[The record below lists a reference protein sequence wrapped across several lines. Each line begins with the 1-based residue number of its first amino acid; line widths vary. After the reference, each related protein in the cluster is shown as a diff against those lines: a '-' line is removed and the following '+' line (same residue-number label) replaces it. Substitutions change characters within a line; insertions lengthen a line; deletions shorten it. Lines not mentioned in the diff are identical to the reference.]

1 MPKTTAVP
9 YDLRQEILR
18 LHEASPSLSARK
30 LAKEFGLH
38 HKTVSR
44 ILRTGALFSNPTIS
58 DNVPANA
65 VSSGKP
71 EMVESSEIEGNNWTI
86 SLPKT
91 RIHTLDELIAFCE
104 VDLSEWQVNKFI
116 CNKWEVGIKKG
127 IGDDAYVE
135 VEPLFQVKAF
145 LSRKLYETTDEYAL
159 DNMRLRS
166 QLEKT
171 KTRLRIESD
180 MTRRLA
186 QNHAGFDDLLDNIKS
201 FTDKFGD
208 FHLPEQRT
216 VPLPPLFVP
225 PLTPNHSED
234 AVFLI
239 SDTHFGDKIRK
250 EDTSGFQ
257 EFDIEIAGNRM
268 GYLIQKAKEVLTL
281 HRTMYPIDILHLW
294 FGGDIGNGELHDS
307 ALSNELNIIEQVHF
321 SYHMLK
327 FAVED
332 LLTLT
337 NPCPENGLTVVKK
350 LNLLFTVG
358 NHTRMDIKMPYK
370 LQARRTFDWLIYQML
385 IDRFKDDPRISI
397 KTEVSPFIF
406 ENIRGHRHL
415 FCHGMQVGYK
425 NSPDQ
430 QGKSVSRFMVL
441 ARALFDSPQWRKEN
455 HLEGETFSRACI
467 GDIHVPVSFPR
478 FISNGSLNGQNEL
491 GVNWQLEPIPAGMQ
505 LFGVANKH
513 QETWKYFLD
522 CTEVQRQNPNS
533 YADFAKNYKGEINR

>member
-1 MPKTTAVP
+1 MPKTTPVP
-9 YDLRQEILR
+9 ESLKQRILELR
-18 LHEASPSLSARK
+18 SKNPGYSARK
-30 LAKEFGLH
+30 IAERFKLH
-38 HKTVSR
+38 HKTVSK
-44 ILRTGALFSNPTIS
+44 ILKGEPAAKASPAPVLAETSEVTGNT
-58 DNVPANA
+58 
-65 VSSGKP
+65 
-71 EMVESSEIEGNNWTI
+71 WTI

-91 RIHTLDELIAFCE
+91 RIRTLEELIKFCE
-104 VDLSEWQVNKFI
+104 VDLSIWKVDRFI
-116 CNKWEVGIKKG
+116 CNKWEVGAKNA
-127 IGDDAYVE
+127 DDELVIR
-135 VEPLFQVKAF
+135 PLFQVKAF
-145 LSRKLYETTDEYAL
+145 LSRILFDTTDEYVK
-159 DNMRLRS
+159 DNAKLRS

-171 KTRLRIESD
+171 KVQLRLESE

-186 QNHAGFDDLLDNIKS
+186 QNHAGFDDLLRNIGE

-208 FHLPEQRT
+208 FSLPKKKT
-216 VPLPPLFVP
+216 VPRKPVLLPPV
-225 PLTPNHSED
+225 TSDHTED
-234 AVFLI
+234 AVLLL

-257 EFDIEIAGNRM
+257 EFDLEIAGNRL
-268 GYLIQKAKEVLTL
+268 GYLVDKTKEVLTL
-281 HRTMYPIDILHLW
+281 HRTMYPIDTLHIW
-294 FGGDIGNGELHDS
+294 FGGDIGNGELHDT

-337 NPCPENGLTVVKK
+337 EPRPNNGLVVVKK

-358 NHTRMDIKMPYK
+358 NHMRLDEKMPYK
-370 LQARRTFDWLIYQML
+370 LQSRRTFDWLIYQML
-385 IDRFKDDPRISI
+385 IDRFKNNPNVNI
-397 KTEVSPFIF
+397 KTDVSPFIF

-455 HLEGETFSRACI
+455 NLEGETFSRACI

-505 LFGVANKH
+505 LFGVADKH

-522 CTEVQRQNPNS
+522 CTDIQRQNPNA
-533 YADFAKNYKGEINR
+533 YAEFAQNYKGEINR